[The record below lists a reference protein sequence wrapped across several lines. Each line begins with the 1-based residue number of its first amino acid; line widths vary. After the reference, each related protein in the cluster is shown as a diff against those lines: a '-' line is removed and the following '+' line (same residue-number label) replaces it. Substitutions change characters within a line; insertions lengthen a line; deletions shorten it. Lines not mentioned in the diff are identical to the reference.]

1 MCGTSKKQDAAK
13 SEQHPTT
20 KTAHLEHKRLTFK
33 EECIHQSKSMRLFCD
48 QQQFRGAP
56 WQIPCYKWYHCL
68 RTASAGLRLAQ
79 EDFSFLEYLKTCS
92 RLLEASG
99 QLTGTES
106 RQRWWLEDDR
116 GCGSFQRVWCRTK
129 AFPFIHFDKS
139 VFVCHNWTLQPGSIK
154 AGSNDSVLVWRTT
167 PVSLRIVYVISHKCL
182 VKELSNLNTNKSMTD
197 FFQ

>member
-20 KTAHLEHKRLTFK
+20 KTAHLENKRLTFK

-48 QQQFRGAP
+48 QQQFRGVP
-56 WQIPCYKWYHCL
+56 WHIPCYKWYHCL

-106 RQRWWLEDDR
+106 RQLWWLKDDR
-116 GCGSFQRVWCRTK
+116 DCRSFQRVWCRTK
-129 AFPFIHFDKS
+129 AFPFIHTDFNKS
-139 VFVCHNWTLQPGSIK
+139 VFVCQNWKLQPSSIK
-154 AGSNDSVLVWRTT
+154 AGSNYSILVLRTT
-167 PVSLRIVYVISHKCL
+167 RVSLRILYVISH
-182 VKELSNLNTNKSMTD
+182 TNISV
-197 FFQ
+197 Q

>member
-20 KTAHLEHKRLTFK
+20 KTAHLENKRLTFK

-48 QQQFRGAP
+48 QQQFRGVP

-106 RQRWWLEDDR
+106 RQLWWLKDDR
-116 GCGSFQRVWCRTK
+116 DCGSFQRVWCRTK
-129 AFPFIHFDKS
+129 AFPFIHRFRQMCLCMPELDAPTRFYQGWVKLFDFGFKDNTGILKNLICN
-139 VFVCHNWTLQPGSIK
+139 FTYK
-154 AGSNDSVLVWRTT
+154 
-167 PVSLRIVYVISHKCL
+167 HKCL
-182 VKELSNLNTNKSMTD
+182 VKELSKLSTNKALT
-197 FFQ
+197 